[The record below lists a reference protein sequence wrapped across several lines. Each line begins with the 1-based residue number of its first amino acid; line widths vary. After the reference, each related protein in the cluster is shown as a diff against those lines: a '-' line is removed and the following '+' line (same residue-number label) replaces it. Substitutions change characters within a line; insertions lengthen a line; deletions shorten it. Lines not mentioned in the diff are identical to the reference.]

1 MTLEELKVVISA
13 ETSGL
18 QKELKSL
25 QSQLDKTDKSV
36 SKSTGGIKKA
46 FSNLTKGI
54 AFTTVIYGL
63 AKLCKQAIQT
73 ASDLQEVQNVVE
85 VSFGS
90 MSAEVDKFAESAIK
104 KFGLSKLSAKQFA
117 STFMA
122 MSNGMGI
129 AAEAG
134 KNMSLNLTALSAD
147 MASFYNVQQDEAFT
161 ALKSVFTGET
171 ESLKRFGIVMTEAN
185 LSAYAMS
192 QGITKSYSEMTQAER
207 VALRYSFVL
216 NATKNAQGDFARTSG
231 SWANQVRIL
240 KEQFSELA
248 GIIGTGLISALTP
261 VITLFN
267 KLLSL
272 AISVANAVATAFGGK
287 KIKESSAS
295 VNNMAG
301 GMSDMAGG
309 MSDIASG
316 AEDTS
321 TGLDNANKSA
331 SKLKR
336 TLAGFDQLNVL
347 SDTSSSGGSGGS
359 SGGAGGGGGGGGGDI
374 TGLAN
379 ASYISTEEEV
389 ESGIGRAEEYFKQIA
404 EIYHKWFDDLP
415 ELKINFNKDQAL
427 EDLKNIGLDIVNV
440 IAGLGSFVITIGIN
454 LANDLNIGQ
463 LANDFLGLVESV
475 TGLASTLVDIL
486 VPAFERFYDI
496 ALKPIV
502 EWIGEKLSDAIQ
514 FVTEKINDFAK
525 FLDEHKEGIQGLV
538 EVIAKWV
545 KAAWD
550 LLKPLGDAAWE
561 VFKAVLDTIY
571 EAVKFNLSAFFDL
584 GELLS
589 KVLDDPTNA
598 FKYFGEF
605 VDKRFKALIKLIEDV
620 KDSTKK
626 ILVAVA
632 NLFKDKFKVAVSH
645 AKSAVKGIKEAFKGI
660 PDWFKSTF
668 TKAWKKVKKVFSA
681 GGKVFSGIK
690 DGILSGLKSV
700 INALI
705 RGINKV
711 IAIPFNG
718 INAALNKIRNISI
731 LGKKP
736 FYGLIGSISV
746 PQIPKLAKG
755 GVITAPTIAMMGEYP
770 GASRNPEIV
779 APQSLLKETLS
790 DSNNDLIE
798 ALFTVT
804 ARLIKA
810 INDSGVVIEGDA
822 KGMFKAI
829 KKEADNYTY
838 RTGKPAFI

>member
-18 QKELKSL
+18 QKELKAL

-54 AFTTVIYGL
+54 AFTAVIYGL
-63 AKLCKQAIQT
+63 VKLGKQAIQT

-90 MSAEVDKFAESAIK
+90 MAAEIDKFAESAIT

-171 ESLKRFGIVMTEAN
+171 ETLKRFGIVMTEAN

-240 KEQFSELA
+240 KEQFSELT
-248 GIIGTGLISALTP
+248 GIIGTGLISVLTP

-287 KIKESSAS
+287 KIKDSSAS
-295 VNNMAG
+295 VSNMAG
-301 GMSDMAGG
+301 GMSDV
-309 MSDIASG
+309 ASG

-331 SKLKR
+331 NKLKR

-347 SDTSSSGGSGGS
+347 NDTNSSSGSSGSGS
-359 SGGAGGGGGGGGGDI
+359 SGGGGSSGGDI

-389 ESGIGRAEEYFKQIA
+389 ESGISKVEEYFKQVS
-404 EIYHKWFDDLP
+404 EICHKWFDDLP
-415 ELKINFNKDQAL
+415 KLQLNFDKDQAL

-440 IAGLGSFVITIGIN
+440 IAGWTSFVITIGIN
-454 LANDLNIGQ
+454 IANDLDIGQ
-463 LANDFLGLVESV
+463 LANDFLSLVSSV
-475 TGLASTLVDIL
+475 TGLASSLTDVL
-486 VPAFERFYDI
+486 VPAFEKLYDI
-496 ALKPIV
+496 GIKPVV

-514 FVTEKINDFAK
+514 FVTGIIKDFTKFINENA
-525 FLDEHKEGIQGLV
+525 EGIDAWAEIIGLL
-538 EVIAKWV
+538 V
-545 KAAWD
+545 KALWSVLEPIA
-550 LLKPLGDAAWE
+550 DAAWE
-561 VFKAVLDTIY
+561 AFKTVLASLYKAFKTLFDIVLD
-571 EAVKFNLSAFFDL
+571 V
-584 GELLS
+584 G
-589 KVLDDPTNA
+589 KVLSR
-598 FKYFGEF
+598 
-605 VDKRFKALIKLIEDV
+605 VV
-620 KDSTKK
+620 KDPKKDWDNFKEYIGKFFNNFKTK
-626 ILVAVA
+626 
-632 NLFKDKFKVAVSH
+632 
-645 AKSAVKGIKEAFKGI
+645 AKSAVSGVKEAFKNI
-660 PDWFKSTF
+660 PDWFKSKF
-668 TKAWKKVKKVFSA
+668 SAAWEKVKKVFSS
-681 GGKVFSGIK
+681 GGKVFNGIK
-690 DGILSGLKSV
+690 DGILRGLKSV
-700 INALI
+700 INGLI
-705 RGINKV
+705 SGINKV

-718 INAALNKIRNISI
+718 INAALNKIRNTSI

-736 FYGLIGSISV
+736 FYNLFSSISV

-755 GVITAPTIAMMGEYP
+755 GIITAPTIAMMGEYP

-779 APQSLLKETLS
+779 TPQSLLKETLS
-790 DSNNDLIE
+790 DSNSDLIE